1 MFTNKNASDY
11 IREIQSRVLYANY
24 RLQRERVD
32 GGCASR
38 INLESGSAA
47 DKASSTYTDIMTGAV
62 FTTAETLS
70 TIEASGCASSAPGD
84 GGGDCAY
91 SGTVPTIESF
101 TGVGTF
107 SWTAPCSVTSLT
119 YFVVGGGGGGGAA
132 AGTGSGGGGAG
143 GAVKTGTL
151 SVTPG
156 ATYSYTVGGG
166 GAGGFGNS
174 SGEASGE
181 AGEQSVF
188 ATIIAAGGG
197 QGYQSRLTNE
207 TGTLCRG
214 GAAQVGDT
222 APTGGSGGGTR
233 NNDAGGGPGGG
244 LGGGGGGG
252 GGAGGAGS
260 NGSDSTPGNATFA
273 EGGDG
278 GAGIDSSISGSSV
291 TYGAGGDG
299 GDESFTNL
307 AGAAGAANTGEGG
320 GGAMTTSMGGAGA
333 SGGAGGSG
341 IVILSYNL

>member
-11 IREIQSRVLYANY
+11 IKEIQSRVLYANY
-24 RLQRERVD
+24 RLQRDRVD

-38 INLESGSAA
+38 VKLESGSAA
-47 DKASSTYTDIMTGAV
+47 DNASSTYTDIMTGAV

-70 TIEASGCASSAPGD
+70 TIQASGCVSA
-84 GGGDCAY
+84 GGGAGDCAY

-101 TGVGTF
+101 TSVGTF
-107 SWTAPCSVTSLT
+107 SWTAPCSVTSVT
-119 YFVVGGGGGGGAA
+119 YLVVGGGGGGGAA
-132 AGTGSGGGGAG
+132 SGTGSGGGGAG
-143 GAVKTGTL
+143 GSVKTGTL

-156 ATYSYTVGGG
+156 TIYSYTVG
-166 GAGGFGNS
+166 AGGDGGLGNS

-181 AGEQSVF
+181 DGELSAF
-188 ATIIAAGGG
+188 ATITAAGGG
-197 QGYQSRLTNE
+197 KGFRSRSTNE
-207 TGTLCRG
+207 TGTLCKA

-260 NGSDSTPGNATFA
+260 DGSDSSPGNQTFA
-273 EGGDG
+273 DG
-278 GAGIDSSISGSSV
+278 GAGGAGISSSISGSSV
-291 TYGAGGDG
+291 TYGAGGNG

-307 AGAAGAANTGEGG
+307 AGTAGAANTGEGG

-341 IVILSYNL
+341 IVIISYNL